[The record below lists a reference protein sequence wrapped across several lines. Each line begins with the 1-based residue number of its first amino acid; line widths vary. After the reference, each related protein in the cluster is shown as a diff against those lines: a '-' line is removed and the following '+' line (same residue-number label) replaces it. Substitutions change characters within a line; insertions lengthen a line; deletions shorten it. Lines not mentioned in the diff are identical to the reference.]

1 MKLKVEITGPKV
13 HDVGYRPFL
22 TEIAIC
28 LGLRGFEAYYD
39 EDGGRQVVVALLEG
53 DEHRIAKFCDSAEKQ
68 RPQLAKVDEV
78 RSEEYSG
85 DVMPLWQFASII
97 TASQMNKAIQILS
110 AAEK

>member
-1 MKLKVEITGPKV
+1 MKLKVKITGPKV
-13 HDVGYRPFL
+13 HNVGYRPFL

-28 LGLRGFEAYYD
+28 LGLRGFEVYDD
-39 EDGGRQVVVALLEG
+39 EDDGRQVVVALAEG
-53 DEHRIAKFCDSAEKQ
+53 DEQQIHKFCDSAEKQ

>member
-1 MKLKVEITGPKV
+1 MKLKVRIIGPKV
-13 HDVGYRPFL
+13 HNVGYRPFL
-22 TEIAIC
+22 AEIAIC
-28 LGLRGFEAYYD
+28 LGLRGFEVYD
-39 EDGGRQVVVALLEG
+39 DGDEGQQAVVALAEG
-53 DEHRIAKFCDSAEKQ
+53 DDRRVIKFCDSAEKQ

>member
-1 MKLKVEITGPKV
+1 MKLKVKITGPKV

-28 LGLRGFEAYYD
+28 LGLRGFEVYYD

-53 DEHRIAKFCDSAEKQ
+53 NEQRIAKFYDSAEKE
-68 RPQLAKVDEV
+68 RLQLAMVDEV

-110 AAEK
+110 AAKK